1 METKVY
7 ESELRELRKILVDE
21 LKSYGFDPPNDDH
34 WRRESVMP
42 SDAEVARLRQKLREL
57 TENDQH
63 VMLVLAEHL
72 TKNAK
77 AENTSWSLE
86 KSEKLKNLCKEV
98 EVHVKASRRGEDM
111 GNLLGASVGQLVDA
125 IADISGV
132 KYLQSQ
138 LLFGLNNEQVI
149 GVLDQHHQD
158 LREEIR
164 DVKKTVVE
172 ALDSFKHDQLQ
183 MGMQRTVGCCDEND
197 TTKTMKEPTSFEEAF
212 NGKNEWLIKYL
223 DIGHGLLNVLK
234 DKGLLTKLQIDEINH
249 KMNTHQQSVEALI
262 KILETKSVEHFKTFC
277 ECLDRTNQRHVAKK
291 LREPAMA
298 SEEH

>member
-1 METKVY
+1 
-7 ESELRELRKILVDE
+7 
-21 LKSYGFDPPNDDH
+21 
-34 WRRESVMP
+34 
-42 SDAEVARLRQKLREL
+42 
-57 TENDQH
+57 
-63 VMLVLAEHL
+63 MLVLAEHL

-132 KYLQSQ
+132 NYLQSQ
-138 LLFGLNNEQVI
+138 LLLGLNNEPVMRLI
-149 GVLDQHHQD
+149 SEGFLDLKQ
-158 LREEIR
+158 
-164 DVKKTVVE
+164 TVAEGFHSV
-172 ALDSFKHDQLQ
+172 KHDQLQ

-262 KILETKSVEHFKTFC
+262 KILETKSDEHLKTFYD
-277 ECLDRTNQRHVAKK
+277 CLDKTKQSHIVKK